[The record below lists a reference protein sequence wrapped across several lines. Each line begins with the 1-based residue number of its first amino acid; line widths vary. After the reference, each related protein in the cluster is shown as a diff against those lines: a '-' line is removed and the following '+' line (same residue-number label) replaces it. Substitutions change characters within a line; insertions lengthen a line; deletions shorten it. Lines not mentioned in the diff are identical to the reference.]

1 MVSSIVKSFNTRYHK
16 LECAQLY
23 LIFEPSNGRT
33 VRIKVRSVQ
42 PWVRFVEPVEI
53 IDTKLSSLGSTCF
66 PVFVDTC
73 TYFSLLINI

>member
-1 MVSSIVKSFNTRYHK
+1 MASSIVKSFNTRYHK

-23 LIFEPSNGRT
+23 LLFEPSNGRT

-53 IDTKLSSLGSTCF
+53 ILNSASLGSTRF
-66 PVFVDTC
+66 RRYMYLF
-73 TYFSLLINI
+73 FSAN